1 MHFKNLDRDCHM
13 PFEKTLCVY
22 NPICNIFEY
31 LFWYGYFLNYEN
43 VCVCVCVCER
53 VCVLS

>member
-31 LFWYGYFLNYEN
+31 LFWYGYFLNYES
-43 VCVCVCVCER
+43 VCVCVCVR
-53 VCVLS
+53 VCA